1 MSSWLAI
8 AGAIFTI
15 FGMIFALQGQGTIGP
30 AQSFMVNNPRW
41 ITYGSLMVILGLI
54 MSLVSSFTSKSKTI
68 KA

>member
-8 AGAIFTI
+8 AGAISTI

>member
-8 AGAIFTI
+8 AGAISTI
-15 FGMIFALQGQGTIGP
+15 FGMIFALQGQGIIGP

-41 ITYGSLMVILGLI
+41 ITYGSLMVILGII

>member
-8 AGAIFTI
+8 AGAISTI

-41 ITYGSLMVILGLI
+41 ITYGSLMVILGII

>member
-8 AGAIFTI
+8 AGAIFAI
-15 FGMIFALQGQGTIGP
+15 FGMIFALQGQGIIGP